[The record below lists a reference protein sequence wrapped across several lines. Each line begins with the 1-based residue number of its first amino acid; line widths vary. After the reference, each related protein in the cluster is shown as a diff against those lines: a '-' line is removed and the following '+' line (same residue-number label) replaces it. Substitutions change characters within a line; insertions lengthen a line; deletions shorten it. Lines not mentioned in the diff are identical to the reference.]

1 MSIAHPIVRPSQMRH
16 PLVCQHISDE
26 VKAKIKASWYN
37 ENPKTEK
44 ERVFDKSCGYP
55 EKGGTG

>member
-44 ERVFDKSCGYP
+44 EKT
-55 EKGGTG
+55 EMTGLLALHNY